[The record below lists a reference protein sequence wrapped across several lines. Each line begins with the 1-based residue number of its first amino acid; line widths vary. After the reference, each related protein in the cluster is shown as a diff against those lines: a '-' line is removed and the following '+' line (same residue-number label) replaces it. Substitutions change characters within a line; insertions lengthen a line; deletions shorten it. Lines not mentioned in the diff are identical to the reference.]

1 MSWDDAGTPVVPLR
15 RRSVSD
21 QAVDAI
27 KDMILAGELRPG
39 EPLPA
44 ERQLAEML
52 HISRPTLRQ
61 AIGGLTAMNV
71 LESRQGEGTF
81 VTSLSPTVLSEP
93 LRFLLAL
100 DETAL
105 GHLFQVRGVLEVSAA
120 ALAAPRI
127 GDAELATLR
136 DLVARADAAIG
147 DPDVFVLM
155 DFQLHAAIIAAAGNP
170 ILDALC
176 ASIAE
181 LSLESRRLTAASAQV
196 RRIAHRD
203 HKRIVAA
210 LAAHDA
216 DATANAMRSHLGA
229 IETAFN
235 RLTG

>member
-52 HISRPTLRQ
+52 HISRPTL
-61 AIGGLTAMNV
+61 NV

-100 DETAL
+100 DEAAL

-136 DLVARADAAIG
+136 DLVARSDAAIG
-147 DPDVFVLM
+147 DPDTFVLI
-155 DFQLHAAIIAAAGNP
+155 DFQLHAAIVAVAGNP

-176 ASIAE
+176 ASIAD
-181 LSLESRRLTAASAQV
+181 LSLESRRRTAASAQV

-210 LAAHDA
+210 LAARDA
-216 DATANAMRSHLGA
+216 DATANAMRAHLEA
-229 IETAFN
+229 IEKAFH
-235 RLTG
+235 RLTGIGRDQPA